1 MRLFAPPLAI
11 SPQTYHYLFIY
22 QRILGID
29 DMGKRHNRKRTRSRP
44 RNRNNNNDNSP
55 PQIINH
61 TRSESVSTTSSTL
74 SATSS
79 CFHPRSHHIADATA
93 NHWQQTYTA
102 WQTRLRLQ
110 EEQEQELETQRL
122 RIFGGLPE
130 DERTLMEPMLKV
142 VTDLF
147 DGFYDYEDP

>member
-1 MRLFAPPLAI
+1 
-11 SPQTYHYLFIY
+11 
-22 QRILGID
+22 
-29 DMGKRHNRKRTRSRP
+29 MGKRHNRKRTRSRP

>member
-11 SPQTYHYLFIY
+11 SPQTYYYLFIY

-79 CFHPRSHHIADATA
+79 CFHPRSHHIANATA

>member
-1 MRLFAPPLAI
+1 LRLFAPPLAI
-11 SPQTYHYLFIY
+11 SPQKYHYLFIY

-29 DMGKRHNRKRTRSRP
+29 DI
-44 RNRNNNNDNSP
+44 SP

-79 CFHPRSHHIADATA
+79 CFHPRSHHIANATA

>member
-1 MRLFAPPLAI
+1 
-11 SPQTYHYLFIY
+11 
-22 QRILGID
+22 
-29 DMGKRHNRKRTRSRP
+29 MGKRHNRKRTRSRP
-44 RNRNNNNDNSP
+44 RNRNNNHDNSP
-55 PQIINH
+55 PQGINH
-61 TRSESVSTTSSTL
+61 IRSESVSTTSSTL

-79 CFHPRSHHIADATA
+79 CFHPQSYPIATA
-93 NHWQQTYTA
+93 TTHHWHQPHTA

-110 EEQEQELETQRL
+110 QEQEQELETQRL

>member
-1 MRLFAPPLAI
+1 MPI
-11 SPQTYHYLFIY
+11 
-22 QRILGID
+22 
-29 DMGKRHNRKRTRSRP
+29 
-44 RNRNNNNDNSP
+44 
-55 PQIINH
+55 H
-61 TRSESVSTTSSTL
+61 TRSESVSSTSSSTL

-79 CFHPRSHHIADATA
+79 CFQPSGCSLAGVPA
-93 NHWQQTYTA
+93 NDWQQTYTA

-110 EEQEQELETQRL
+110 REQEQEQELETQRL

-130 DERTLMEPMLKV
+130 DERCLMEPMLKV